1 LTGSWVRTRAR
12 HSDCG
17 SAHRSAG
24 VRVPRLGHRGPA
36 VVHDETVAAHVRAN
50 YQVVNYIVATV
61 PRERFEQALTE
72 LYTIKGWDPETAIP
86 TRERLRDLGIE
97 WAADWVKP
105 PSQ

>member
-1 LTGSWVRTRAR
+1 
-12 HSDCG
+12 
-17 SAHRSAG
+17 
-24 VRVPRLGHRGPA
+24 
-36 VVHDETVAAHVRAN
+36 
-50 YQVVNYIVATV
+50 VATV